1 MMKSFKNLIIGLV
14 LASVVF
20 IILAGLVIYLQ
31 YNNYVKAVDVTMAGI
46 INEVK
51 EKYPNVSEEKLIEL
65 LNSNSND
72 FESLASYG
80 IDREAVIQL
89 KSQLQG
95 NILMMALLV
104 LVMIAV
110 LGLMFWFFIKA
121 RRKQIKNIE
130 EYIEAISNLNYSLD
144 IVDNDEGELSKLKN
158 NLYKLVLMLKETSLK
173 AVNEKAIFQES
184 VANISHQLKTPLTS
198 ILILLDNL
206 KNEEMDEKT
215 RNDFI
220 KEIVSQVTLM
230 NFLVVSML
238 KLAKL
243 DAGAIDMKKE
253 AINSLELVQDAVK
266 NLDVLMDIK
275 NIQVEFKGSGD
286 VFMGDYR
293 WQLEALTNIIKNS
306 VEYSAPNGKI
316 KIELSSTKFGVKIL
330 IIDEG
335 KGISKKEL
343 KHIFDRFYNGE
354 NASDSSIGIGLSLAK
369 SIIEKDNGYIR
380 VESTLGKGTTFEIN
394 YMK

>member
-1 MMKSFKNLIIGLV
+1 MMNSFKKLIISLALV
-14 LASVVF
+14 SIAF
-20 IILAGLVIYLQ
+20 IILAGLVIYQQ
-31 YNNYVKAVDVTMAGI
+31 YNNYAKAVDVTMAGVV
-46 INEVK
+46 NEIK
-51 EKYPNVSEEKLIEL
+51 EKYPKVSEEKLIEI
-65 LNSNSND
+65 LNSSSSD
-72 FESLASYG
+72 FELLSSYG
-80 IDREAVIQL
+80 IDRDTVIQL
-89 KSQLQG
+89 KGQLQG
-95 NILMMALLV
+95 NILVMTLLI
-104 LVMIAV
+104 LVMVGV
-110 LGLMFWFFIKA
+110 LGIMLWLFVKA

-130 EYIEAISNLNYSLD
+130 AYIEAVSNLNYSLD

-158 NLYKLVLMLKETSLK
+158 DLYKLVLMLKEASLK

-184 VANISHQLKTPLTS
+184 VANVSHQLKTPLTS

-206 KNEEMDEKT
+206 RNEEMDEKT

-243 DAGAIDMKKE
+243 DAGAIEMKKE
-253 AINSLELVQDAVK
+253 SINSLNLVQDAVK
-266 NLDVLMDIK
+266 NLDVLIDIK
-275 NIQVEFKGSGD
+275 NIQVEFSGSGD

-293 WQLEALTNIIKNS
+293 WQLEALTNIIKNC
-306 VEYSAPNGKI
+306 VEYSAVDGKI

-330 IIDEG
+330 IVDEG
-335 KGISKKEL
+335 KGISKKDL

-354 NASDSSIGIGLSLAK
+354 NASNSSIGIGLSLAK

-380 VESTLGKGTTFEIN
+380 VESKLGEGTTFEIN

>member
-1 MMKSFKNLIIGLV
+1 MMNSFKKLIISLALV
-14 LASVVF
+14 SIAF
-20 IILAGLVIYLQ
+20 IILAGLVIYQQ
-31 YNNYVKAVDVTMAGI
+31 YNNYVKAVDVTMAGVV
-46 INEVK
+46 NEIK
-51 EKYPNVSEEKLIEL
+51 EKYPKVSEEKLIEI
-65 LNSNSND
+65 LNSSSSD
-72 FESLASYG
+72 FELLSSYG
-80 IDREAVIQL
+80 IDRDTVIQL
-89 KSQLQG
+89 KGQLQG
-95 NILMMALLV
+95 NILVMTLLI
-104 LVMIAV
+104 LVMVGV
-110 LGLMFWFFIKA
+110 LGIMLWLFVKA

-130 EYIEAISNLNYSLD
+130 AYIEAVSNLNYSLD

-158 NLYKLVLMLKETSLK
+158 DLYKLVLMLKEASLK

-184 VANISHQLKTPLTS
+184 VANVSHQLKTPLTS

-243 DAGAIDMKKE
+243 DAGAIEMKKE
-253 AINSLELVQDAVK
+253 SINSLNLVQDAVK
-266 NLDVLMDIK
+266 NLDVLIDIK
-275 NIQVEFKGSGD
+275 NIQVEFSGSGD

-293 WQLEALTNIIKNS
+293 WQLEALTNIIKNC
-306 VEYSAPNGKI
+306 VEYSAVDGKI

-330 IIDEG
+330 IVDEG
-335 KGISKKEL
+335 KGISKKDL

-354 NASDSSIGIGLSLAK
+354 NASNSSIGIGLSLAK

-380 VESTLGKGTTFEIN
+380 VESKLGEGTTFEIN